1 MSSQPTAA
9 MLVIGDE
16 ILSGRTREGNGWH
29 LAKELTEAGV
39 SLREMRVVA
48 DGKAD
53 IVDAVKTLS
62 EKYDYVFTSGGI
74 GPTHDDITADCV
86 AEAFGDSIGVRDDAH
101 AILIDHY
108 GTDDI
113 NEARLRMARI
123 PDTATLI
130 ANPVSRA
137 PGFRI
142 GNVHVM
148 AGKGGDE
155 RTFLSNL
162 AFAAYEARDLGI
174 GVLIEPINH
183 YDAEDYFL
191 SEIEQAAEYVEVRG
205 APNLKIMFDCYHVQV
220 MQGDLER
227 RLKAHLPLVGH
238 IQIAAA
244 PNRGEPNGGEISYDR
259 LIPAIDAMGY
269 DGFIGAEYKPSTT
282 TDEGLGWM
290 TAFSS

>member
-1 MSSQPTAA
+1 MAQFSANLGFLWTDVPLPDAIRRAATA
-9 MLVIGDE
+9 GF
-16 ILSGRTREGNGWH
+16 
-29 LAKELTEAGV
+29 
-39 SLREMRVVA
+39 
-48 DGKAD
+48 
-53 IVDAVKTLS
+53 DAV
-62 EKYDYVFTSGGI
+62 ECHFPYDVDVDEVNAALDETGLPMLGLNTKR
-74 GPTHDDITADCV
+74 GDATAGDFGLAALKGRE
-86 AEAFGDSIGVRDDAH
+86 AEARSAITQALDYSH
-101 AILIDHY
+101 AI
-108 GTDDI
+108 GC
-113 NEARLRMARI
+113 R
-123 PDTATLI
+123 
-130 ANPVSRA
+130 
-137 PGFRI
+137 
-142 GNVHVM
+142 NVHVM

-191 SEIEQAAEYVEVRG
+191 SEIEQAAEYVEVIG